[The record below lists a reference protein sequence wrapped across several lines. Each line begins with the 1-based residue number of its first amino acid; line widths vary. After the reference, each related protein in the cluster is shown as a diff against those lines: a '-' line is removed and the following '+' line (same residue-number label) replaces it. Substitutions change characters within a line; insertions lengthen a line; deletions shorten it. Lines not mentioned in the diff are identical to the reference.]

1 MISLNYK
8 KLSHAEEVNKF
19 CGMEILLL
27 KGCKQGYFTLYRQC
41 CFYFYFNSQVQN
53 LTALVGKAFQVAFAE
68 SKFPRGTELKL
79 EQFKT
84 EASDKQIV
92 QGRRW
97 VCSCIKW
104 LKTGY
109 KFNCFN

>member
-1 MISLNYK
+1 M
-8 KLSHAEEVNKF
+8 AEIQPQNHQNVHTMHFWQKAPGIN
-19 CGMEILLL
+19 GLILFL
-27 KGCKQGYFTLYRQC
+27 CEQ
-41 CFYFYFNSQVQN
+41 QVQN

-68 SKFPRGTELKL
+68 SKFPKGTEVTL

-97 VCSCIKW
+97 VCIK
-104 LKTGY
+104 
-109 KFNCFN
+109 

>member
-1 MISLNYK
+1 
-8 KLSHAEEVNKF
+8 
-19 CGMEILLL
+19 MEILLL
-27 KGCKQGYFTLYRQC
+27 KGYKQDYIVQTVC
-41 CFYFYFNSQVQN
+41 CFYFYLNSQVQN

-97 VCSCIKW
+97 VCLCIKW
-104 LKTGY
+104 LQIKLVLISLIV
-109 KFNCFN
+109 

>member
-1 MISLNYK
+1 M
-8 KLSHAEEVNKF
+8 NK
-19 CGMEILLL
+19 
-27 KGCKQGYFTLYRQC
+27 QDYFTLYRQC
-41 CFYFYFNSQVQN
+41 AVFYFYFNSQVQN

-97 VCSCIKW
+97 VCSV
-104 LKTGY
+104 LS
-109 KFNCFN
+109 